1 MMCILPKNDFLE
13 RRANSSEGNADI
25 SVGHSHI
32 TLHPVAHCSDED
44 TGAANFQSQHLAE
57 SE

>member
-1 MMCILPKNDFLE
+1 MMCIPPKNGFLE
-13 RRANSSEGNADI
+13 RKANSSEGNADI
-25 SVGHSHI
+25 SVGDSDI

-44 TGAANFQSQHLAE
+44 TGGANFQSQHLAE